1 MAVLLVVYCRVF
13 SEVLAAVTAGM
24 VGSDMADVVLIR
36 FSTTGRAAIITSM
49 IVASN
54 WKPGLL
60 FLSSSSVLVFSS
72 AFVDA

>member
-1 MAVLLVVYCRVF
+1 MAVLLVAYCRVF

-24 VGSDMADVVLIR
+24 VGSDMADVVLTR
-36 FSTTGRAAIITSM
+36 FSITGRAVTITST
-49 IVASN
+49 IVVSN

-60 FLSSSSVLVFSS
+60 FLSSSSALVFSS